1 MYENSQDRSPAVTGC
16 RCRSGR
22 QAAPPAARWPK
33 APMWPPVRIT
43 RPLVSTDTGARQPRA
58 WCRLDACGVLREIA
72 AEQRREIRHR
82 RPLPCEAEHAA
93 GGRRVFVD
101 DGARSERD
109 LADGIGGRARLH
121 AVCRTHRALQ
131 CAHGCG
137 PIVRRRRHRRAA
149 QFSVCVDA
157 PAHPLQPSRAR
168 RPKRFSFT
176 FPKGLASSTAVRPSR
191 PRHQPTYEIVRLTL
205 RCC

>member
-1 MYENSQDRSPAVTGC
+1 MYEEFSRSLSRCHWMSVPVRPAGSAAGSHASAREGAHVAACPDHEAAGVDGH
-16 RCRSGR
+16 GR
-22 QAAPPAARWPK
+22 APAARL
-33 APMWPPVRIT
+33 R
-43 RPLVSTDTGARQPRA
+43 
-58 WCRLDACGVLREIA
+58 RLDACGVLREIA

-82 RPLPCEAEHAA
+82 RPCHARPNTLPAA
-93 GGRRVFVD
+93 DVFVD

-157 PAHPLQPSRAR
+157 PQHTHCSRRAR
-168 RPKRFSFT
+168 DGPAQAFQLHV
-176 FPKGLASSTAVRPSR
+176 PQGLASSTAVRHRARATSQ
-191 PRHQPTYEIVRLTL
+191 HMKSYD
-205 RCC
+205 